1 MLVNRE
7 QLIRSIGQVFPFNLA
22 SSEEISHL
30 AEGADVLFFE
40 AGKVIFQEGAPARY
54 LYLIVEG
61 SVEILKEENRQ
72 LLNLNLLMD
81 GSLFGEDA
89 VGDGQN
95 RQSSARAREDCIL
108 VRLEKALIVA
118 VISENKE
125 IGKSFELLV
134 SSHEMLMRERLHS
147 ITEKETICFLGR
159 PHRFMFVIKSLA
171 SSIFFLLLAGVST
184 LFYRGGIITQGI
196 FLSTLAAFAIVL
208 LLFVLW
214 RFIEW
219 RNDHYIF
226 TNKRVI
232 CEDRVVLLHDLR
244 FEIPLSAI
252 INLNMR
258 KSIFG
263 RSLDFGDLLIKTYTG
278 MSRLKH
284 VPSVEVV
291 AGLLDY
297 LWNKEKNASRRE
309 DREVFQQALNNQT
322 GVGNASLLSPMEEQR
337 NDLSMPAEEEITL
350 LDRLFRLKIQKNG
363 RTIYHTHWIILISK
377 TKFPSLILTGT
388 ALLLIFLSISGYGI
402 MDNKLFLGFMF
413 ITMSVSLLWWLYQYV
428 DWRRDQYMITSDQII
443 DVNRK
448 PFGMEDLRTA
458 PIKNIQSVRYKR
470 AGLLGLL
477 FNYGTV
483 FIRIGDDEF
492 TFDHVPDPA
501 AVQQAVFGALEKFL
515 SEQKRADLSEQQ
527 QRLADWM
534 ISYQESGKKD
544 PSGQTR

>member
-1 MLVNRE
+1 MLVDRE

-22 SSEEISHL
+22 SSEEISRL

-40 AGKVIFQEGAPARY
+40 AGKVIFQEGALARY

-72 LLNLNLLMD
+72 LLNLNLLID

-89 VGDGQN
+89 VGIRLN

-108 VRLEKALIVA
+108 VRLEKARIDAL
-118 VISENKE
+118 ISENKE
-125 IGKSFELLV
+125 IGKAFELLV

-147 ITEKETICFLGR
+147 ISEKETICFLGR

-171 SSIFFLLLAGVST
+171 SSIFCFLLAGVSA
-184 LFYRGGIITQGI
+184 LFFRGGVITQGI

-219 RNDHYIF
+219 RNDHFIF

-244 FEIPLSAI
+244 FEIPLNAI
-252 INLNMR
+252 VNLNLR

-263 RSLDFGDLLIKTYTG
+263 RSFGFGDLLIKTFTG

-284 VPSVEVV
+284 VPTVEVV
-291 AGLLDY
+291 AALLDD
-297 LWNKEKNASRRE
+297 LWKKEKLASRRE
-309 DREVFQQALNNQT
+309 DREAFQLALNNQT
-322 GVGNASLLSPMEEQR
+322 GALNASLLSPKEEQR
-337 NDLSMPAEEEITL
+337 NDLSMPAEADISL
-350 LDRLFRLKIQKNG
+350 LDRLFRLKIQKSG
-363 RTIYHTHWIILISK
+363 QTIYRTHWIILISK
-377 TKFPSLILTGT
+377 TVFPTLILTGT
-388 ALLLIFLSISGYGI
+388 AMLLIFLAINGYGI
-402 MDNKLFLGFMF
+402 MSNTLFLGFMF
-413 ITMSVSLLWWLYQYV
+413 ILMTVSIIWWLYQYV
-428 DWRRDQYMITSDQII
+428 DWRRDQYLITSDQII

-470 AGLLGLL
+470 AGLPGLL

-483 FIRIGDDEF
+483 YIRIGDDEL

-527 QRLADWM
+527 QRMADWM
-534 ISYQESGKKD
+534 ASYQESGKKD